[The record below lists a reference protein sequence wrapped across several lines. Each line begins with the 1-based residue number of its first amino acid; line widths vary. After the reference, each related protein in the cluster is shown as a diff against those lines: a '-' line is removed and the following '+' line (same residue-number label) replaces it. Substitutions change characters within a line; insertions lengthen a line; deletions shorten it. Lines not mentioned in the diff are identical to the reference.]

1 MNLPIADKQTHLF
14 DDLQSLLEKQ
24 IEMARTSNFRRVE
37 ALAEQ
42 AGSIVEEIVKTKA
55 FEQPEFGSRRE
66 HLTKLYKKLELIFAA
81 RKDSIGKELK
91 QVGNVR
97 KTLKAYRNNG

>member
-1 MNLPIADKQTHLF
+1 MKADEQMRLL

-24 IEMARTSNFRRVE
+24 IEMARRSSFRRVE

-42 AGSIVEEIVKTKA
+42 ADSVVEKIVKTKA
-55 FEQPEFGSRRE
+55 FEQPGLDGRRE
-66 HLTKLYKKLELIFAA
+66 LLTKLYKRLELMLAA
-81 RKDSIGKELK
+81 GKNSVGKQLR

-97 KTLKAYRNNG
+97 KTIHAYHNNG

>member
-1 MNLPIADKQTHLF
+1 VKADEQMRLL
-14 DDLQSLLEKQ
+14 DNLQSLLEKQ
-24 IEMARTSNFRRVE
+24 IEMARRSNLRRVE

-42 AGSIVEEIVKTKA
+42 ADSVVEKITKTKT
-55 FEQPEFGSRRE
+55 FDQPEFDVRRK
-66 HLTKLYKKLELIFAA
+66 HIVKLYKKLQLILAA
-81 RKDSIGKELK
+81 GKDSVGKQLM

>member
-1 MNLPIADKQTHLF
+1 
-14 DDLQSLLEKQ
+14 
-24 IEMARTSNFRRVE
+24 MARRSDFRRVE

-42 AGSIVEEIVKTKA
+42 AGAVVEKIVKTRA
-55 FEQPEFGSRRE
+55 LEQAGAQGRRE
-66 HLTKLYKKLELIFAA
+66 HLTKLYEKLELILTAG
-81 RKDSIGKELK
+81 KDSVAKQLG